1 MELFYSVVA
10 FFQKGG
16 MFMYPILFVFAAGMA
31 IAMERWIQL
40 GRVRSVNRKIWNA
53 LQPIL
58 AKGEFDKARQMVN
71 KDKSTISQMLAMGLA
86 RQGAVR
92 RRDDIEIAMEESIME
107 IIPQLEKRTPYVALL
122 SNIATLLGL
131 LGTIMGLIEAFTAV
145 ANVNPAEKAD
155 LLSASISVAMNTTA
169 FGLMSAI
176 PLLLF
181 HAKLTSTTGQI
192 IDGLEMASLK
202 ALNAFTNSNFDPFEL
217 ETNQEPSDGSLSE
230 VDRQVPT
237 GTILA
242 AGGQADAGSSA

>member
-1 MELFYSVVA
+1 
-10 FFQKGG
+10 
-16 MFMYPILFVFAAGMA
+16 MYPILFVFAAGMA
-31 IAMERWIQL
+31 IAIERWIQL
-40 GRVRSVNRKIWNA
+40 GRVRSVNHKMWNV
-53 LQPIL
+53 LQPVL

-71 KDKSTISQMLAMGLA
+71 KDKSTISQMLGMGLA
-86 RQGAVR
+86 RQGTVR

-131 LGTIMGLIEAFTAV
+131 LGTIMGLIQAFTAV
-145 ANVNPAEKAD
+145 ANANPAEKAD

-181 HAKLTSTTGQI
+181 HANLTSTTGQI

-202 ALNAFTNSNFDPFEL
+202 ALNAITNSNYDPFKL
-217 ETNQEPSDGSLSE
+217 ETSQEFSEGSLSE
-230 VDRQVPT
+230 ESRQVPI
-237 GTILA
+237 GKIPD
-242 AGGQADAGSSA
+242 AGGQAVAKSSA